1 MWDALRHSCT
11 YLQGYSTN
19 KNSLSSPETAKG
31 SQGNR
36 KVQIFFAGSEGVDMT
51 SFGAQK
57 YQGLE
62 YKGSLLR
69 GQGFAGKSQFS

>member
-1 MWDALRHSCT
+1 
-11 YLQGYSTN
+11 
-19 KNSLSSPETAKG
+19 
-31 SQGNR
+31 
-36 KVQIFFAGSEGVDMT
+36 MT